1 MGAGA
6 IMSDINREATLR
18 EVLAEVSLLDLGAL
32 IKKVLMQLGCFG
44 LFGAAGL
51 LLEGS
56 FGMANLG
63 MPNLGVPDWAYWLFF
78 IWIAIAVYTSGKSYH
93 QFAWYFPR
101 AGWLGAIPLAAYLLL
116 GIELSRAISPKA
128 DASVRAALFGLWLLW
143 LTVFVLGLG
152 ILEIGHNRLMEKRA
166 ARRETEET
174 AT

>member
-93 QFAWYFPR
+93 QLP
-101 AGWLGAIPLAAYLLL
+101 
-116 GIELSRAISPKA
+116 GIFQGPVGSALYRSPPIYCLELSCLGQF
-128 DASVRAALFGLWLLW
+128 VRKLMQAFVRHCLGFCYFGLPFLY
-143 LTVFVLGLG
+143 LGLASW
-152 ILEIGHNRLMEKRA
+152 K
-166 ARRETEET
+166 
-174 AT
+174 